1 MNANEPLT
9 RLRDVVVIA
18 MAEAMMNGTMVP
30 VGCEITGKDTPS
42 PQ

>member
-1 MNANEPLT
+1 MNASEPLM

-18 MAEAMMNGTMVP
+18 TAEAMMSGTLVP
-30 VGCEITGKDTPS
+30 VGCEITEKDTQS